1 MRMPRLFAGII
12 ERFANDRPRSHLAH
26 RVIILA
32 TGSVLLTGTAAR
44 ADDFLLATGGV
55 FGGVTQN
62 LAVCYAFNAG
72 TIPVIISS
80 MVIRDQN
87 GKVTGKT
94 GCVGKLEP
102 AKICSVVSSVSTTLA
117 YSCTISGTASIA
129 ADLRGVMDIRD
140 ASRNVLI
147 NSNLH

>member
-1 MRMPRLFAGII
+1 MRMSRFFAEII
-12 ERFANDRPRSHLAH
+12 KGFANDRPRSHLAH
-26 RVIILA
+26 RVIVLA
-32 TGSVLLTGTAAR
+32 TGSVLLTGTGAR

-72 TIPVIISS
+72 TSPVTISS
-80 MVIRDQN
+80 AVIRDQT
-87 GKVTGKT
+87 GKVTAKT
-94 GCVGKLEP
+94 GCVGPLAP
-102 AKICSVVSSVSTTLA
+102 GKICAVVSSISTSLA
-117 YSCTISGTASIA
+117 YSCTISGKASA
-129 ADLRGVMDIRD
+129 PGDLRGVMDVRD